1 MEQLVL
7 LNHSKVAVFQ
17 GELTETAVVIQLS
30 TSAIDEEDEIDD
42 QEEEHLGSDNEERE
56 QDEDDDANVTDNED
70 SPTNVAAETT
80 NDAPTNEFDDGY

>member
-30 TSAIDEEDEIDD
+30 TSVVEVELLLLMKKMRLMTKRRNTSV
-42 QEEEHLGSDNEERE
+42 QTMKRGNKMRMMM
-56 QDEDDDANVTDNED
+56 QM
-70 SPTNVAAETT
+70 
-80 NDAPTNEFDDGY
+80 

>member
-30 TSAIDEEDEIDD
+30 TSVVEVELL
-42 QEEEHLGSDNEERE
+42 QLMKKMRLMTRRRNTSVQTMKRGNKMRMMM
-56 QDEDDDANVTDNED
+56 QM
-70 SPTNVAAETT
+70 
-80 NDAPTNEFDDGY
+80 

>member
-30 TSAIDEEDEIDD
+30 TSVVEVELLLLMKKMRLMTRRRNTSV
-42 QEEEHLGSDNEERE
+42 QTMKRGNKMRMMM
-56 QDEDDDANVTDNED
+56 QM
-70 SPTNVAAETT
+70 
-80 NDAPTNEFDDGY
+80 

>member
-30 TSAIDEEDEIDD
+30 TSVVEVELLLLMKKMRLMTRRRNTSV
-42 QEEEHLGSDNEERE
+42 QTMKRGSKMRMMM
-56 QDEDDDANVTDNED
+56 QM
-70 SPTNVAAETT
+70 
-80 NDAPTNEFDDGY
+80 